1 MRKPVRSWMY
11 VVASAAVAIA
21 PVAATSGTVSQA
33 ATRMVAHT
41 AAATSQH
48 MHIDCSTAA
57 AMCAEVAN
65 SDEVFGHYVG
75 HDEPSL
81 AFYSHKA
88 GSGNH
93 MTYNVTLPTEPSASN
108 PNNVN
113 KSFSFELS
121 GADWFGMAMCDTQ
134 SWPEQLKTCTP
145 DSDSNILNPSTSPRH
160 AGTAFM
166 EMQFYPPGWIQ
177 WPTWAKAVGAS
188 ACDPHMWCAALN
200 IDSLSLN
207 PVTNQLNNPVCQA
220 EAGVEYLNFAF
231 ITKNGK
237 STGPANPLQSTIGGT
252 FTPSAAKDL
261 FMNPGDHLKVAF
273 GDTANGLKV
282 TINDLTTGQSGS
294 MTASKSNG
302 FAMVK
307 WDPNGTTCQAIPY
320 NFHPMYSTSST
331 KTRVTWAAH
340 SYNIA
345 FDSEIGHFQFCTGP
359 KAIPATEFG
368 ALPNGNPT
376 VCPKG
381 NFEGRGLNKEASDP
395 TLDDA
400 FCFPAKEAPL
410 YKVAGCTFTN
420 VGFDGASY
428 QRLWADGNTT
438 MHPTPFQFSSPTTNG
453 QQYSQAVFEA
463 DLPAVEGT
471 CDPVTGNGCTLT
483 PQTDSGGPAT
493 FYPFFSDTKK
503 GGGGC
508 IWQFGN
514 DIPGQ
519 ISNFGQQS
527 QWGTLFPLDYT
538 NPGGSS
544 SNFFEDF
551 RNIMPNPC
559 PQG

>member
-1 MRKPVRSWMY
+1 
-11 VVASAAVAIA
+11 
-21 PVAATSGTVSQA
+21 
-33 ATRMVAHT
+33 
-41 AAATSQH
+41 
-48 MHIDCSTAA
+48 
-57 AMCAEVAN
+57 AN
-65 SDEVFGHYVG
+65 NAGC
-75 HDEPSL
+75 L
-81 AFYSHKA
+81 AKA
-88 GSGNH
+88 G
-93 MTYNVTLPTEPSASN
+93 
-108 PNNVN
+108 
-113 KSFSFELS
+113 F
-121 GADWFGMAMCDTQ
+121 
-134 SWPEQLKTCTP
+134 
-145 DSDSNILNPSTSPRH
+145 
-160 AGTAFM
+160 
-166 EMQFYPPGWIQ
+166 
-177 WPTWAKAVGAS
+177 
-188 ACDPHMWCAALN
+188 
-200 IDSLSLN
+200 
-207 PVTNQLNNPVCQA
+207 
-220 EAGVEYLNFAF
+220 EYLNFAF
-231 ITKNGK
+231 ITKNGQ

-282 TINDLTTGQSGS
+282 TINDLSTGQSGS
-294 MTASKSNG
+294 MTASKANG
-302 FAMVK
+302 FAQIK
-307 WDPNGTTCQAIPY
+307 FDPNGTSCQAIPY

-453 QQYSQAVFEA
+453 QQYSQAAFEA

-471 CDPVTGNGCTLT
+471 CDPVTGNGCTLI

-544 SNFFEDF
+544 SNFFQDF
-551 RNIMPNPC
+551 RNIIPNPC
-559 PQG
+559 PQS

>member
-1 MRKPVRSWMY
+1 MKKPVRSWIY
-11 VVASAAVAIA
+11 VATAGAVAIA
-21 PVAATSGTVSQA
+21 PVVATSGTTQA
-33 ATRMVAHT
+33 ATHVVAH
-41 AAATSQH
+41 AAVKHADMSRH

-57 AMCAEVAN
+57 AMCTEVAN

-81 AFYSHKA
+81 AFFSNRP

-93 MTYNVTLPTEPSASN
+93 MSYNVTLPKEPSASN
-108 PNNVN
+108 PNQVN
-113 KSFSFELS
+113 KSYSFELS
-121 GADWFGMAMCDTQ
+121 GADWFSMALCDTQ
-134 SWPEQLKTCTP
+134 SYPELVKTCPP
-145 DSDSNILNPSTSPRH
+145 DTDKNILNPAVSPRH
-160 AGTAFM
+160 VGTAFL

-177 WPTWAKAVGAS
+177 WPTWQKAVGAS
-188 ACDPHMWCAALN
+188 SCDPTRWCAALN

-207 PVTNQLNNPVCQA
+207 PVTNQLNNPDCQA
-220 EAGVEYLNFAF
+220 KAGVEYLNFAF

-237 STGPANPLQSTIGGT
+237 STGPANPLDATLAT
-252 FTPSAAKDL
+252 FTPSPKDL
-261 FMNPGDHLKVAF
+261 FMNSGDHLKLAM
-273 GDTANGLKV
+273 GDTANGLQV
-282 TINDLTTGQSGS
+282 RINDLNTGQSGS

-307 WDPNGTTCQAIPY
+307 WAPNGTTCQAIPY
-320 NFHPMYSTSST
+320 NFHPMYSTSSS
-331 KTRVTWAAH
+331 KTRTTWAAH
-340 SYNIA
+340 GFNVG

-359 KAIPATEFG
+359 KPIPATEFG
-368 ALPNGNPT
+368 VTPDGKVT

-381 NFEGRGLNKEASDP
+381 NNEGRGPNVEPADG
-395 TLDDA
+395 DDA

-428 QRLWADGNTT
+428 QRLWANGNTKI
-438 MHPTPFQFSSPTTNG
+438 HPTPFQFSSPTTGG

-471 CDPVTGNGCTLT
+471 CDPVTGNGCTLI
-483 PQTDSGGPAT
+483 PQTDSNEPAT

-514 DIPGQ
+514 DIPGE
-519 ISNFGQQS
+519 ISNFGGNGQY
-527 QWGTLFPLDYT
+527 GTLIPLDYT

-551 RNIMPNPC
+551 RNSIPNPC
-559 PQG
+559 PQS